1 MKVKVLKDFYDL
13 KANRLLR
20 KKGDEYETDAGRATE
35 LKSGGFV
42 KPIAEPKPESEE
54 KPEQAEPK
62 QAKDEKPE
70 KQPEQSEEKPKR
82 GRKPKNQ

>member
-35 LKSGGFV
+35 LKNGGFV
-42 KPIAEPKPESEE
+42 KPIAEPEP
-54 KPEQAEPK
+54 EPK
-62 QAKDEKPE
+62 QAEDEKPE
-70 KQPEQSEEKPKR
+70 EQPEQSEEKPKR

>member
-13 KANRLLR
+13 KANRTLR
-20 KKGDEYETDAGRATE
+20 KKGDEYETDAGRAAE
-35 LKSGGFV
+35 LKNGGFV
-42 KPIAEPKPESEE
+42 KPIAEPEPE
-54 KPEQAEPK
+54 PE

>member
-35 LKSGGFV
+35 LKNGGFV
-42 KPIAEPKPESEE
+42 KPIAEPKPE
-54 KPEQAEPK
+54 QAEPE
-62 QAKDEKPE
+62 QTKDENSG
-70 KQPEQSEEKPKR
+70 QSGQHEQSEEKSKR